1 MLKRQLG
8 SPVTHRRGL
17 GRLGPLSPLLDLA
30 LATAFAITARHCP
43 EARGPKRPKQL
54 SPDRKGPESPSP
66 VSLPLLEPSRS
77 RKETCTTAV
86 AESTCLWACSFR
98 SQARAEAKEAKRK
111 RCPVPTLFGAIKE
124 SRNGTRAR
132 KLGSQHRSHWACDLR
147 LTEQQEWAAIT
158 VLLVLALTVVVA
170 VIVAVVLAAVVVVVA
185 VVVAAV
191 VVLVVVVVLVLVV
204 GVGRVRVGVEFE
216 RNLN

>member
-1 MLKRQLG
+1 M
-8 SPVTHRRGL
+8 
-17 GRLGPLSPLLDLA
+17 
-30 LATAFAITARHCP
+30 
-43 EARGPKRPKQL
+43 
-54 SPDRKGPESPSP
+54 
-66 VSLPLLEPSRS
+66 
-77 RKETCTTAV
+77 
-86 AESTCLWACSFR
+86 
-98 SQARAEAKEAKRK
+98 
-111 RCPVPTLFGAIKE
+111 FGAIKE

-170 VIVAVVLAAVVVVVA
+170 VIVAVVVAVIVAVVLAAVVVVVA

-191 VVLVVVVVLVLVV
+191 VVLVVVVV